1 MWVKSLFN
9 DSERLVRDEASRCNW
24 ESLLAASSNNQNLAY
39 EFVASEAFVDHPG
52 RFTHTLGKLVDVY
65 PDLTMKTVERI
76 VALLDHWR
84 QVVKKDLYTVT
95 HDLGRVMVNLYRHL
109 EADPVQEKK
118 VLDLIDAYLARNLY
132 EIRTAL
138 GDYER
143 H

>member
-1 MWVKSLFN
+1 
-9 DSERLVRDEASRCNW
+9 
-24 ESLLAASSNNQNLAY
+24 
-39 EFVASEAFVDHPG
+39 
-52 RFTHTLGKLVDVY
+52 
-65 PDLTMKTVERI
+65 
-76 VALLDHWR
+76 
-84 QVVKKDLYTVT
+84 
-95 HDLGRVMVNLYRHL
+95 MVNLYRHL